1 MNGPAPGRRQTVLI
15 AAIIVGLIAGLLI
28 KKVRIGLMFGL
39 LLGILIVA
47 MGRPGRRGG
56 DK

>member
-39 LLGILIVA
+39 LLGIVIVA
-47 MGRPGRRGG
+47 MVRPRR
-56 DK
+56 

>member
-28 KKVRIGLMFGL
+28 KRVRIGLMFGF
-39 LLGILIVA
+39 LLGLLIIA
-47 MGRPGRRGG
+47 MARRR
-56 DK
+56 